1 VARGNKKKMYQR
13 IATEHVAF
21 ARIWRRHAQH
31 YANELTNAHLAVMEY
46 EQAMTALLDEAE
58 AERDWY
64 REAWELL
71 LP

>member
-1 VARGNKKKMYQR
+1 MGKRNVKKLWKARVEVHYQS
-13 IATEHVAF
+13 ALL
-21 ARIWRRHAQH
+21 WRRHAQH
-31 YANELTNAHLAVMEY
+31 YANELTNAHLAVLEY
-46 EQAMTALLDEAE
+46 EQAMTALLDEVE